1 MPNPCPHCRRPVR
14 VGAKFC
20 GFCGTSLVSNPPSA
34 APPSAPPPSPPPAAA
49 PTLAP
54 VLLPEDPSADLSSS
68 VLQRRARRKRRRL
81 IVSLAA
87 LLVICLGIAIP
98 LAIFGRPALEKL
110 LTPSTATSTA
120 THTARPAPTNT
131 ATLRPSPTRPPSA
144 TPTSPPS
151 ATPSKLPSATPTR
164 LLPPTHTSTPSPLLL
179 NDDFSLPLDQL
190 WESWGLLETT
200 IITGTTPAL
209 LLTAADVD
217 SGGISSRN
225 DQIALSPGLVITFTA
240 DVDYVNEDAA
250 VLRFAW
256 SPGESTPQEL
266 ADGLPL
272 ALLISA
278 RQLTVQVVKTD
289 GTLVSCPWSLEA
301 TLHTFR
307 LEFGRDRLPLLFVDD
322 TPACENMLVPIP
334 LVNLPGGRIHFS
346 GSGLIEDVSVSL
358 TP

>member
-20 GFCGTSLVSNPPSA
+20 GFCGASLVSNPQPAPVA
-34 APPSAPPPSPPPAAA
+34 APAAA
-49 PTLAP
+49 PTPAP
-54 VLLPEDPSADLSSS
+54 VLLPEDPPTDLSSS
-68 VLQRRARRKRRRL
+68 VLQRRAQRKRRRL
-81 IVSLAA
+81 IVSLVAA
-87 LLVICLGIAIP
+87 LVICLGIAIP
-98 LAIFGRPALEKL
+98 LVIFGRPVIKEIFS
-110 LTPSTATSTA
+110 PSTATSTA
-120 THTARPAPTNT
+120 THTALPAPTNT

-144 TPTSPPS
+144 TPTNPPS
-151 ATPSKLPSATPTR
+151 ATPTKLPSATLTR
-164 LLPPTHTSTPSPLLL
+164 LLPPTHTGTPSPLLL
-179 NDDFSLPLDQL
+179 SDDFSQPLDQL
-190 WESWGLLETT
+190 WESWGLLETI
-200 IITGTTPAL
+200 IITDTTPAL

-217 SGGISSRN
+217 SGGISSLN
-225 DQIALSPGLVITFTA
+225 DQITLSPGLVITFTA
-240 DVDYVNEDAA
+240 DVDYLNEDAA

-272 ALLISA
+272 VLLISA
-278 RQLTVQVVKTD
+278 RQLTVQVVKAD

-301 TLHTFR
+301 TAHTFR
-307 LEFGRDRLPLLFVDD
+307 LEFSRDRLPLLFVDD

-346 GSGLIEDVSVSL
+346 GSGLIEEVSVSL

>member
-1 MPNPCPHCRRPVR
+1 MPTSCPHCRRPVR

-20 GFCGTSLVSNPPSA
+20 GFCGASLLS
-34 APPSAPPPSPPPAAA
+34 SPPPAAPSA
-49 PTLAP
+49 PPAAPPTTAPAPALAP
-54 VLLPEDPSADLSSS
+54 ALPPAAPPMDLSSS
-68 VLQRRARRKRRRL
+68 VLQRRVQRKRRRL
-81 IVSLAA
+81 IASLLAV
-87 LLVICLGIAIP
+87 LIICLGIAIP
-98 LAIFGRPALEKL
+98 LVLLGRPVIKGIFS
-110 LTPSTATSTA
+110 PSTATRTA

-289 GTLVSCPWSLEA
+289 GTLVSCPWSLEDA
-301 TLHTFR
+301 AHTFR

-322 TPACENMLVPIP
+322 SPVCENMLVPIP